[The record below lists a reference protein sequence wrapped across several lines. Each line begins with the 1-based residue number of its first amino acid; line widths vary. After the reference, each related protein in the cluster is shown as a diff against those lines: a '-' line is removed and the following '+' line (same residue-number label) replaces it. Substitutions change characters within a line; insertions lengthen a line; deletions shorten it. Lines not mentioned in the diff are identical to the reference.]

1 MFVGGARRPGAAPR
15 IADKYAPLGKIGE
28 GTYGLVYKARY
39 AAGNGHAG
47 ALQHRGLAAG
57 EALVAVKKF
66 KSFKS
71 MDGIS
76 PTAIREIK
84 LLRELKNRYI
94 VDLVDVM
101 LDEQDKALYLVFD
114 YAEHDLLEMIRWH
127 NSRNNAQPMPM
138 ATVKSLL
145 HQILQGIN
153 YLHMNWIIH
162 RDLKPSNILVTGM
175 DKPPNERGCVKIADF
190 GLARLF
196 QSPLRPL
203 SDVDAVVVTI
213 WYRAPELLLGAKH
226 YTKAIDLWAIGC
238 IFAELIASK
247 PLFQGVEKERKGD
260 DRTPFQAD
268 QVDKIFRILGKP
280 NLQSWPGVVELP
292 CWPEAQNWQDYPNV
306 LSTKI
311 PALPHGSPGYDLLSK
326 LLDYDPVRRI
336 TASEALQHD
345 FFKVDPVPQRVA
357 FVDPNVDPYKCRPV
371 TPLDPKKDMGWA
383 MGSNATLPLPQHPQQ
398 QQSGGSST
406 QRAPTPQHPQ
416 ASISSAPPPT
426 KRAKTMER

>member
-1 MFVGGARRPGAAPR
+1 MFVGGVRRPGAAPR
-15 IADKYAPLGKIGE
+15 ISDKYAPLGKIGE

-39 AAGNGHAG
+39 APGMQPRGAGGD
-47 ALQHRGLAAG
+47 
-57 EALVAVKKF
+57 ALVAVKKF

-84 LLRELKNRYI
+84 LLRELRNRYI

-101 LDEQDKALYLVFD
+101 LDEHDKALYLVFD

-127 NSRNNAQPMPM
+127 HSRNNAQPMPM

-175 DKPPNERGCVKIADF
+175 DKPPTERGCVKIADF

-238 IFAELIASK
+238 IFAELITSK

-260 DRTPFQAD
+260 DRNPFQAD

-280 NLQSWPGVVELP
+280 HPSSWPGVAELP
-292 CWPEAQNWQDYPNV
+292 CWSEAQNWQEYPNI
-306 LSTKI
+306 LGTKI

-326 LLDYDPVRRI
+326 LLEYDPAKRI
-336 TASEALQHD
+336 TASEALQHE
-345 FFKVDPVPQRVA
+345 FFKADPVPQRVA

-383 MGSNATLPLPQHPQQ
+383 MGHNGGGHQPQQ
-398 QQSGGSST
+398 SQQGGVPGG
-406 QRAPTPQHPQ
+406 QRVPTPQHPQ
-416 ASISSAPPPT
+416 AAISSAPPPT